1 MKITYDKE
9 VDALY
14 IQFRDATA
22 HTHHLADG
30 IAADYDA
37 DGRLSGLELLDAA
50 SKVGDPE
57 LFRQVTLENLASQ
70 QSA

>member
-9 VDALY
+9 VDALF
-14 IQFRDATA
+14 IQFRDETA
-22 HTHHLADG
+22 STKHLDEG

-37 DGRLSGLELLDAA
+37 DGRLAGLEILDAA
-50 SKVGDPE
+50 TRIGDPE
-57 LFRQVTLENLASQ
+57 LFRQVIFENLASQ